1 MPWKSVCCQMRQ
13 MSNCPLLQG
22 RGGFCQTGS
31 LETAHKQVCASLCIT
46 SQRGDCLHMHL
57 TGPQILKSPA
67 LPSNHT
73 TASCQ
78 HIWDNSNRITM
89 PFDMLVSCFVLFC
102 FETGFLCVALAVLEL
117 TLWTGLTWN
126 SEVHLPLPSKSW
138 D

>member
-102 FETGFLCVALAVLEL
+102 FEPGLYRFLKPCLGKPKAKTKPKMYVPVP
-117 TLWTGLTWN
+117 G
-126 SEVHLPLPSKSW
+126 
-138 D
+138 